1 MGLIALILSVV
12 VDAIRPLRGRREET
26 RFDVTAHDASLDE
39 AADPLDVPY
48 DPLVEPLPDP
58 LVDILPELAPDLS
71 AEFPAGPPSASA
83 ARSAARSPG
92 DRLVKAEPHPLQR
105 YALWLIA
112 RVAPRAGASAEPG
125 RQRHL
130 SMPGWL
136 VVVGVPVLLVA
147 AAEAVLGAV
156 AGILVLVLHVAV
168 LYLAVGLGAF
178 HRQFSELRLLIGAG
192 EETSARLVL
201 ARWIGAGATAAAIR
215 NDDAAL
221 GDSAR
226 PLAGLAT
233 SHAILAAYRD
243 VFAPLFWY
251 AVLPGAIG
259 PVLYLFAR
267 FAACLSYPFAQTAY
281 YWLDWIPLRLAT
293 LGFALVGQFEDT
305 LFCLKA
311 VSAIRPAADV
321 EADPYLHQRLLL
333 LPVAGGA
340 LGLRL
345 ADAGVDEQLRRQAPD
360 LDLPGVDPE
369 ASSLRPVAGLLMRS
383 GVVWIGVYL
392 LAQLLD

>member
-12 VDAIRPLRGRREET
+12 IDAVWPLRGRREQT
-26 RFDVTAHDASLDE
+26 RLDATARDAALDE
-39 AADPLDVPY
+39 AADPSGDVPY
-48 DPLVEPLPDP
+48 DPLVDPLPDP
-58 LVDILPELAPDLS
+58 LSDPLAEALPEFPSGA
-71 AEFPAGPPSASA
+71 PAGRRAASMDV
-83 ARSAARSPG
+83 PG
-92 DRLVKAEPHPLQR
+92 TPVPHPLQR
-105 YALWLIA
+105 YALRLIEW
-112 RVAPRAGASAEPG
+112 VAPYVGSGNQAGVPL
-125 RQRHL
+125 QL

-147 AAEAVLGAV
+147 AAQAILGAV
-156 AGILVLVLHVAV
+156 TGFFVLLLHVAV
-168 LYLAVGLGAF
+168 LYLTVGLGAF
-178 HRQFSELRLLIGAG
+178 HRQFSELRLLVGAG

-201 ARWIGAGATAAAIR
+201 ARWIGAGALPAVAR
-215 NDDAAL
+215 NDETAFDA
-221 GDSAR
+221 SAR

-233 SHAILAAYRD
+233 AHAILAAYRD

-267 FAACLSYPFAQTAY
+267 FAASLSFPFAQTAY

-305 LFCLKA
+305 MFCLKA
-311 VSAIRPAADV
+311 VGAIQPAASAAT
-321 EADPYLHQRLLL
+321 EASRVPLDPYLHQRLLL
-333 LPVAGGA
+333 LPAAGGA

-345 ADAGVDEQLRRQAPD
+345 TDAGVDEVLRRQAPD

-369 ASSLRPVAGLLMRS
+369 VSSLRPVAGLLMRS
-383 GVVWIGVYL
+383 GVVWIGIYL
-392 LAQLLD
+392 LAKMLG